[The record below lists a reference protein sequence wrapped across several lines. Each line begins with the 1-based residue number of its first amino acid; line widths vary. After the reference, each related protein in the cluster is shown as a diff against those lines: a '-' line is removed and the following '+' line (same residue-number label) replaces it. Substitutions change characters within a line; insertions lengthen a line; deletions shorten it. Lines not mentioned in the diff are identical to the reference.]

1 MTMIKRL
8 TALALA
14 LVLLAGAALADDGYA
29 SFYTYPEQTFS
40 GYLGEMPT
48 HPMRYVNQFFYADG
62 TYTPTGQR
70 LKKWL
75 DMSPREDRSG
85 SGYLML
91 EQQYEHQTSFGQT
104 IGHYVRWL
112 LDRGAET
119 VSSVGLNLVKSAAD
133 QAIYTTRF
141 GKAGASALPYYEMLR
156 QSYTAYLTNLERRM
170 SDADLG
176 IKLLGDMLSPAY
188 AALADAMK
196 APELPDRVLVTTNP
210 SGYTQGDE
218 VILHITDVARN
229 PRLNDL
235 PITTQLTAVEK
246 LPDGSWGEAFTFT
259 LDDVAME
266 TLNGHKVILDVEE
279 LPKVK
284 REVLRGGVLEDVG
297 EELIT
302 ATGDFDAGFW
312 YRRLDPL
319 TFDYYKQKLLKSQRY
334 QKLHPN
340 DKRVVDNALAN
351 REEIL
356 KKPDRSPMNRMLDRV
371 GVIVDIAS
379 AAESWHSYFTRK
391 EALTLQELNC
401 LQVIAGATQEQLE
414 QLTDWAEAVWADPN
428 LKDKDKERIGG
439 ALAAL
444 MVEVAA
450 TGDEMLNALAENNAQ
465 LATFSDKADAFNSTF
480 EAIVSLT
487 GLSKIDPM
495 AASGGLG
502 AAVIGAQV
510 VDLFITLIG
519 GEEYF
524 DAYDR
529 VTSLYDLQA
538 SLTERVLANLN
549 TYALHRSDELARAII
564 NDLNLIREMKLVG
577 EEVVMMYYLSDFCSD
592 LGLNDAPTMFAVLM
606 EEVLNA
612 PSTHELDA
620 KGSCRMI
627 YGAYQREAF
636 VDKSTIGLTYDPDTV
651 NFSNLKL
658 DVYPS
663 APFSA
668 AGDVVN
674 AVALAD
680 RVLGYYRMDGEPV
693 AINGMT
699 LEPLPQVYANKVD
712 ALPDTYQNILGAT
725 VPFGK
730 TDVQISGAVYKGILS
745 EDTAW
750 RGGQTPVIDNM
761 NSVFVEPVYLY
772 QKGATTA
779 VFTQNEWEA
788 YQTVENQ
795 VEWLLQSYDGSDP
808 EDHQNEERL
817 MWGRLTNHYIESF
830 KMYDPNADYPI
841 NPMVK

>member
-1 MTMIKRL
+1 MIRKL
-8 TALALA
+8 TALVLC
-14 LVLLAGAALADDGYA
+14 LVLLAGSALADVNRTVL
-29 SFYTYPEQTFS
+29 YTYPTVSFT

-62 TYTPTGQR
+62 TYTPMGER
-70 LKKWL
+70 LLKWL

-133 QAIYTTRF
+133 QALYTTRF

-196 APELPDRVLVTTNP
+196 EPELPDRVLVTTNP

-218 VILHITDVARN
+218 VILHITDVTRN

-246 LPDGSWGEAFTFT
+246 LPDGSWGETFTFT

-319 TFDYYKQKLLKSQRY
+319 TFDYYKQELLKSQRY

-379 AAESWHSYFTRK
+379 AVESWHSYFTRK

-538 SLTERVLANLN
+538 SLTGRVLANLN

-627 YGAYQREAF
+627 WGAYERQAY
-636 VDKSTIGLTYDPDTV
+636 VDQSIVGLTYSLAESSTPLA
-651 NFSNLKL
+651 NPRL
-658 DVYPS
+658 DSYPS
-663 APFSA
+663 VSFTA
-668 AGDVVN
+668 AGDVAS
-674 AVALAD
+674 AVALQD
-680 RVLGYYRMDGEPV
+680 KLLGYYRMGEESINYRGIQLAELPGSYADGLS
-693 AINGMT
+693 G
-699 LEPLPQVYANKVD
+699 LPEKYVNFPGEQ
-712 ALPDTYQNILGAT
+712 

-730 TDVQISGAVYKGILS
+730 MTLAGNVRYYGIQE
-745 EDTAW
+745 EDPAW
-750 RGGQTPVIDNM
+750 REGKLPVIDNM

-772 QKGATTA
+772 QKGATTV
-779 VFTQNEWEA
+779 VFTENEWEA

-795 VEWLLQSYDGSDP
+795 VEQLLQSYNGSDP